1 VTGGSRAFVP
11 AEVPERTVRDRVRN
25 ALRAAIISGELV
37 PGELY
42 PAPALGARL
51 GVSST
56 PVREAMFDLVTEGL
70 VVIQPNKGFRVTEM
84 SDADLDNVA
93 AVRMLVEPPA
103 TRDVVPLI
111 PDSGFPGLRALAGP
125 TVAAADAGD
134 LVSYLEA
141 DRVLHLTLLRYGG
154 NAHLLDVVARLRA
167 QTRLGGLARLAAEGK
182 LVEAATE
189 HHELLDLVEAGDA
202 VGAESLMR
210 RHIGHIRA
218 EWS

>member
-1 VTGGSRAFVP
+1 VTGGSRSLVP
-11 AEVPERTVRDRVRN
+11 IRVAEGTVRDRVRN

-70 VVIQPNKGFRVTEM
+70 VVVQPNKGFRVTEM
-84 SDADLDNVA
+84 SSADLDDVA
-93 AVRMLVEPPA
+93 AVRMLIEPPA

-111 PDSGFPGLRALAGP
+111 PGSDFPGLRALADP
-125 TVAAADAGD
+125 IVTAADVGD
-134 LVSYLEA
+134 LVSYVEA
-141 DRVLHLTLLRYGG
+141 DRVFHLTLLGYSR

-167 QTRLGGLARLAAEGK
+167 QTRLAGLARLAAEGK
-182 LVEAATE
+182 LVESAAE
-189 HHELLDLVEAGDA
+189 HHELLDLIETGDA
-202 VGAESLMR
+202 VGAETLMCH
-210 RHIGHIRA
+210 HIGHIRA